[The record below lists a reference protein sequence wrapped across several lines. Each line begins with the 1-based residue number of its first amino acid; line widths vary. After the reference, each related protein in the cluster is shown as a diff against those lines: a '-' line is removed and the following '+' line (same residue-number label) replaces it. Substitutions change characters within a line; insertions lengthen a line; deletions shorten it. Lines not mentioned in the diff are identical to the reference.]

1 MNILSL
7 IKETLKTNTNLQRYR
22 EKMRKE
28 RTIVGIAED
37 ALDFILEV
45 SKYNHPK
52 EFIGMLCANEDI
64 ITDILFLP
72 GTISSDE
79 NAIIRL
85 DMMPMGLSYVGSVH
99 SHPHLTVMKPSEQDL
114 FMFSKT
120 GNCHIISF
128 YPYAKHCW
136 RCYNSK
142 GGERELE
149 IVARDSKELEV
160 SGEW

>member
-1 MNILSL
+1 MH
-7 IKETLKTNTNLQRYR
+7 KK
-22 EKMRKE
+22 RK
-28 RTIVGIAED
+28 IASIAKD
-37 ALDFILEV
+37 ALDLIMGV

-52 EFIGMLCANEDI
+52 EFIGLLCAEDDL

-85 DMMPMGLSYVGSVH
+85 DMLPMGLSYIGSVH

-120 GNCHIISF
+120 GDCHIISF
-128 YPYAKHCW
+128 YPYEEHCW
-136 RCYNSK
+136 SCYNSR
-142 GGERELE
+142 GEGRELE
-149 IVARDSKELEV
+149 IVERDTNELEV
-160 SGEW
+160 GEEWYEF